1 MIYLLIFA
9 LEMFATGGT
18 VFGAK
23 TSSGIEN
30 IATSNQ
36 TGLLLPVVTE
46 STNVFTAAW
55 AEITNVA
62 AYLQVLIGILGLW
75 APTVF
80 SGYLIWFWWFVCFP
94 VDCGLIASIVFIVRG
109 VHSA

>member
-9 LEMFATGGT
+9 CEMFATGGT

-30 IATSNQ
+30 VVTTNQ
-36 TGLLLPVVTE
+36 TALMAPTLQD
-46 STNVFTAAW
+46 STNVFTGAW
-55 AEITNVA
+55 AAITGVA
-62 AYLQVLIGILGLW
+62 FYLKVLLGVMFLW

-80 SGYLIWFWWFVCFP
+80 TGYLIWFWWFICFP
-94 VDCGLIASIVFIVRG
+94 IDCGLVASIVFIVRG